1 MTTQLARLAKPVNV
15 RDHIRGPMNAAVTMV
30 EYGDFECPY
39 CGAAHP
45 VIEHIRRTAGDE
57 LRFVYRHFP
66 LSNVHPHAERA
77 AEAAEAAGA
86 QHRFWAMHDLL
97 FQHQSALDDDSL
109 LAYAEALALDRARFS
124 EELVSGAHAPRVRE
138 DFLSGVRSGV
148 DGTPAL
154 FINEVRYDGPRDPAP
169 LLAAIAEA
177 ARLTRHALRPQL
189 RQER

>member
-109 LAYAEALALDRARFS
+109 LAYAEALALDLARFS

-138 DFLSGVRSGV
+138 DFLS
-148 DGTPAL
+148 
-154 FINEVRYDGPRDPAP
+154 NEVRYDGPRDAAP